1 MIIKSFETK
10 RININK
16 NNIILMYGKNEGL
29 KREITNNLI
38 LNLGDISMYEE
49 KEILESPSI
58 FFDSILNK
66 SLFTNQKIIIIKRA
80 SDKIFKII
88 EKILDTEIQDI
99 IIINAENLDKK
110 SKLRSL
116 FEKDKKLICIPFYP
130 DSHQT
135 LSKLALDFF
144 KKKKISISQ
153 SNINLIIDKSAEQ
166 RENLLIELEKIESFS
181 ISGKIITNKVIE
193 NLINLGENHSISELV
208 NLCLAKNKSKL
219 IKVLNDNIY
228 SNEDCILILR
238 SLLSKSKQ
246 ILRLSEVYEKNN
258 NLDLTIST
266 AKPPIFW
273 KEKETTKH
281 QIQIWEPQS
290 LKVLIYKLNDL
301 ELIVKKNLYNS
312 LNLVVDFLLD
322 QSSPRTNS

>member
-116 FEKDKKLICIPFYP
+116 FEKDKKLVCIPFYP

-135 LSKLALDFF
+135 LSKLASDFF
-144 KKKKISISQ
+144 KKKKIPVSQ
-153 SNINLIIDKSAEQ
+153 SNINLIVDKSADQ
-166 RENLLIELEKIESFS
+166 RENLLNELEKIESFS
-181 ISGKIITNKVIE
+181 INGKTITNKVIE

-208 NLCLAKNKSKL
+208 DFCLTKNKSKL
-219 IKVLNDNIY
+219 IKVLNENIY

-238 SLLSKSKQ
+238 SLLNKSKL
-246 ILRLSEVYEKNN
+246 ILRLSKEYKKNN
-258 NLDLTIST
+258 NIDLTIST

-312 LNLVVDFLLD
+312 LNLVVNFLLD
-322 QSSPRTNS
+322 QSSSRTNS

>member
-10 RININK
+10 KINVSN

-29 KREITNNLI
+29 KKEVTNNLI
-38 LNLGDISMYEE
+38 LNVEDTSSYEE
-49 KEILESPSI
+49 KEIIESPSI

-66 SLFTNQKIIIIKRA
+66 SLFTNQKMIIIKRA
-80 SDKIFKII
+80 SDKILKII

-116 FEKDKKLICIPFYP
+116 FEKDKKLVCIPFYP
-130 DSHQT
+130 DNHQT
-135 LSKLALDFF
+135 LSKLASDFF
-144 KKKKISISQ
+144 KKKKIPVSQ
-153 SNINLIIDKSAEQ
+153 SNIKQIVNKSADQ
-166 RENLLIELEKIESFS
+166 RENLLNKLKKIESFS
-181 ISGKIITNKVIE
+181 IGGKTITNKIIE

-208 NLCLAKNKSKL
+208 DLCLAKNKSKL
-219 IKVLNDNIY
+219 IKVLNENIY

-238 SLLSKSKQ
+238 SLLNKSKL
-246 ILRLSEVYEKNN
+246 ILKLSKEYKRNN
-258 NLDLTIST
+258 NIDLTIST

-273 KEKETTKH
+273 KEKETTKK

-312 LNLVVDFLLD
+312 LNLVVNFLLD

>member
-10 RININK
+10 KINVNN

-29 KREITNNLI
+29 KKEVTNNLI
-38 LNLGDISMYEE
+38 LNVEDTSSYEE
-49 KEILESPSI
+49 KEIIESPSI

-66 SLFTNQKIIIIKRA
+66 SLFTNQKMIIIKRA

-116 FEKDKKLICIPFYP
+116 FEKDKKLVCIPFYP
-130 DSHQT
+130 DNHQT
-135 LSKLALDFF
+135 LSKLTSDFF
-144 KKKKISISQ
+144 KKKKIPVSQ
-153 SNINLIIDKSAEQ
+153 SNINQIVNKSANQ
-166 RENLLIELEKIESFS
+166 RENLLNELEKIESFS
-181 ISGKIITNKVIE
+181 ISGKTITNKVIE

-208 NLCLAKNKSKL
+208 DLCLAKNKSKL
-219 IKVLNDNIY
+219 IKVLNENIY

-238 SLLSKSKQ
+238 SLLNKSKL
-246 ILRLSEVYEKNN
+246 ILKLSKEYKRNN
-258 NLDLTIST
+258 NIDLTIST

-281 QIQIWEPQS
+281 QIKIWEPQS

-312 LNLVVDFLLD
+312 LNLVVNFLLD

>member
-10 RININK
+10 KINVNN

-29 KREITNNLI
+29 KKEVTNNLI
-38 LNLGDISMYEE
+38 LNVEDTSSYEE
-49 KEILESPSI
+49 KEIIENPSI

-66 SLFTNQKIIIIKRA
+66 SLFTNQKMIIIKRA
-80 SDKIFKII
+80 SDKILKII

-116 FEKDKKLICIPFYP
+116 FEKDKKLVCIPFYP
-130 DSHQT
+130 DNHQT
-135 LSKLALDFF
+135 LSKLASDFF
-144 KKKKISISQ
+144 KKKKIPVSQ
-153 SNINLIIDKSAEQ
+153 SNINQIVNKSTEQ
-166 RENLLIELEKIESFS
+166 RENLLNELEKIESFS

-193 NLINLGENHSISELV
+193 NLINLGVNHSISELV

-258 NLDLTIST
+258 NVDLTIST

-273 KEKETTKH
+273 KEKETTKQ
-281 QIQIWEPQS
+281 QIQIWKPKS
-290 LKVLIYKLNDL
+290 LKILIYKLNDL

-312 LNLVVDFLLD
+312 LNLVVNFLLD

>member
-1 MIIKSFETK
+1 M
-10 RININK
+10 
-16 NNIILMYGKNEGL
+16 
-29 KREITNNLI
+29 
-38 LNLGDISMYEE
+38 
-49 KEILESPSI
+49 
-58 FFDSILNK
+58 
-66 SLFTNQKIIIIKRA
+66 
-80 SDKIFKII
+80 
-88 EKILDTEIQDI
+88 
-99 IIINAENLDKK
+99 
-110 SKLRSL
+110 
-116 FEKDKKLICIPFYP
+116 
-130 DSHQT
+130 
-135 LSKLALDFF
+135 
-144 KKKKISISQ
+144 
-153 SNINLIIDKSAEQ
+153 
-166 RENLLIELEKIESFS
+166 LIELEKIESFS